1 MEVDGEK
8 YKIDTD
14 TLMMEGIK
22 EGKDIP
28 FERFVEINH
37 LSNCNRAYEK
47 ALYLLD
53 YRDRTYLEI
62 KRKLMESYPPEAVE
76 YALEKVQELG
86 LIDDEN
92 FARRFAG
99 EMINFKNY
107 GKNRVESE
115 LYRRGVER
123 DIIEKVLEEFDVD
136 SVEKIREI
144 IRRKYSP
151 IPEDK
156 KELSKIV
163 NALMRQGYS
172 YGDIK
177 NALKL
182 TED

>member
-1 MEVDGEK
+1 VDADGEQ
-8 YKIDTD
+8 YKIDTA
-14 TLMMEGIK
+14 TLQREGIK
-22 EGKDIP
+22 EGMDIS
-28 FERFVEINH
+28 FELFTEVNR

-53 YRDRTYLEI
+53 YRDRTFVEI
-62 KRKLMESYPPEAVE
+62 KRKLLENFPPEAVE
-76 YALEKVQELG
+76 YALLKVQELG

-92 FARRFAG
+92 FARRFAS

-107 GKNRVESE
+107 GKKRVKSE

-123 DIIEKVLEEFDVD
+123 DIIEKVLEEFDVNNE
-136 SVEKIREI
+136 EKICEI
-144 IRRKYSP
+144 IKRKYYP
-151 IPEDK
+151 LPEDK
-156 KELSKIV
+156 KEISKIV

>member
-1 MEVDGEK
+1 MEADGEQ
-8 YKIDTD
+8 YKIDTA
-14 TLMMEGIK
+14 TLQNEGIK
-22 EGKDIP
+22 EGMDIP

-53 YRDRTYLEI
+53 YRDRTYVEI
-62 KRKLMESYPPEAVE
+62 KRKLQESYPPEAVE
-76 YALEKVQELG
+76 YALLKVQELG

-107 GKNRVESE
+107 GKKRVESE

-123 DIIEKVLEEFDVD
+123 DIIEKVLEEFEINNE
-136 SVEKIREI
+136 EKILEI
-144 IRRKYSP
+144 LRKKYYP
-151 IPEDK
+151 LPEEK
-156 KELSKIV
+156 KEISKIV

>member
-8 YKIDTD
+8 YKIDTA
-14 TLMMEGIK
+14 TLQNEGIK
-22 EGKDIP
+22 EGMDIP
-28 FERFVEINH
+28 FERFIEINH
-37 LSNCNRAYEK
+37 ISNRNRAYEK

-53 YRDRTYLEI
+53 YRDRTYVEI
-62 KRKLMESYPPEAVE
+62 KRKLLENFPPEAVE
-76 YALEKVQELG
+76 YALLKVQELG

-107 GKNRVESE
+107 GKKRVESE

-123 DIIEKVLEEFDVD
+123 DIIEKVLEEFDID

-144 IRRKYSP
+144 LSRKFSP

-156 KELSKIV
+156 KEISKIV

-172 YGDIK
+172 YSDIK
-177 NALKL
+177 NALNL
-182 TED
+182 FED

>member
-1 MEVDGEK
+1 MEADGQQ
-8 YKIDTD
+8 YKIDTA
-14 TLMMEGIK
+14 TLQNEGIK
-22 EGKDIP
+22 EGTHIP
-28 FERFVEINH
+28 FDDFLEINH

-53 YRDRTYLEI
+53 YRDRTFVEI
-62 KRKLMESYPPEAVE
+62 KRKLLENYPPEAVD
-76 YALEKVQELG
+76 YALERVQDLG

-107 GKNRVESE
+107 GKKRVESE

-123 DIIEKVLEEFDVD
+123 DIIDKVLAEFDID
-136 SVEKIREI
+136 NEEKIREI
-144 IRRKYSP
+144 IKRKYYPVSD
-151 IPEDK
+151 DK
-156 KELSKIV
+156 KEVAKII

-172 YGDIK
+172 YSDIK